1 MPCLM
6 LLLAGCSA
14 FGAAGGATIGAG
26 VGFLGGPVT
35 TVAGA
40 ALGAFVGDLVADSD
54 SPSEGAAAES
64 VWSLMGK
71 IVDAAPML
79 LILAIILWVLSLCAP
94 SPLTWLKKK
103 LKNRKQRDSS
113 D

>member
-14 FGAAGGATIGAG
+14 FGAAGGATVGAG
-26 VGFLGGPVT
+26 VGLLGGPVT
-35 TVAGA
+35 TLGGA
-40 ALGAFVGDLVADSD
+40 ALGAFVGDIVADSG
-54 SPSEGAAAES
+54 PSEGAATES

>member
-1 MPCLM
+1 MKLAPLFL

-26 VGFLGGPVT
+26 VGLLGGPVT
-35 TVAGA
+35 TLGGA
-40 ALGAFVGDLVADSD
+40 ALGAFVGDIVAD
-54 SPSEGAAAES
+54 SPSEVAAPES

-94 SPLTWLKKK
+94 SPLTWLRKK
-103 LKNRKQRDSS
+103 LKDRK
-113 D
+113 